1 MSQEALT
8 AYCLAPNTRQTLAW
22 KLHWVLRIALCCEFM
37 GHGAFG
43 VLRKEAWIPYFQLF
57 GIPAAWAW
65 HLLPVVGS
73 VDIALGTLVLVAP
86 IRAALLYM

>member
-43 VLRKEAWIPYFQLF
+43 VLRREA
-57 GIPAAWAW
+57 
-65 HLLPVVGS
+65 
-73 VDIALGTLVLVAP
+73 
-86 IRAALLYM
+86 